1 CASPPASRLTM
12 KEFRLMHKQLSILIV
27 VAGVLTAACGA
38 PAVPG
43 GTALPASAASGDAQ
57 QVTLTLGDSLRFAPQ
72 SMVVR
77 AGQPVE
83 LTLQNGGGTLHD
95 FAVTDGVS
103 SPVKVEAQGGQTA
116 HGTFTID
123 APGTYTFI
131 CTVPG
136 HAAAGMRGTIT
147 VRSS

>member
-1 CASPPASRLTM
+1 MR
-12 KEFRLMHKQLSILIV
+12 KHLSILIV
-27 VAGVLTAACGA
+27 VAGSVLTAACGGA
-38 PAVPG
+38 ARPDRNVTDAAV
-43 GTALPASAASGDAQ
+43 PASAAPGGAQ
-57 QVTLTLGDSLRFAPQ
+57 EVTLTLGDSLRFAPQ
-72 SMVVR
+72 SVVVR

-83 LTLQNGGGTLHD
+83 VTLRNGGSIPHD
-95 FAVTDGVS
+95 FALTDGVS
-103 SPVKVEAQGGQTA
+103 SPVKVEAQVGQTA

-123 APGTYTFI
+123 TPGTYTFI

>member
-1 CASPPASRLTM
+1 MR
-12 KEFRLMHKQLSILIV
+12 EFRQMRKQLSMLSVI
-27 VAGVLTAACGA
+27 AGVLAAACGGA
-38 PAVPG
+38 ARTGGNVTDAAVPASVDQG
-43 GTALPASAASGDAQ
+43 GAQ
-57 QVTLTLGDSLRFAPQ
+57 QVTLALGDSLRFAPQ
-72 SMVVR
+72 SVVVR

-83 LTLQNGGGTLHD
+83 LTLRNEGGVAHD
-95 FAVTDGVS
+95 FAITDGVS
-103 SPVKVEAQGGQTA
+103 SPVKVEAQSGQTA